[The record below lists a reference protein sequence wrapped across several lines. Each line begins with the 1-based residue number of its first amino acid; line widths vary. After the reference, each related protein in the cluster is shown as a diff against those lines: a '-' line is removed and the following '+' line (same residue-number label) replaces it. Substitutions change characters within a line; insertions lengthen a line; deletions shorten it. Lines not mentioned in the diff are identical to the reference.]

1 VALQW
6 SVVDEAGTGRPRQ
19 AAVNQI
25 DVDALRRATP
35 GAESVVHL
43 NNAGAALPSLATLD
57 TVLSHVKLE
66 AAFGGYE
73 AAAMAAG
80 AYNAVRVSAARL
92 VGADATEIA
101 LTQSDSAGFTKA
113 FWGLLLRGWFSVGDV
128 VVVDAL
134 SYNSHH
140 LALLQAKRLTG
151 IDIVVEEAPE
161 LWPEE
166 TKLVAYTLIGTH
178 GGHVRNLDG
187 VGAFAKERDIPFF
200 LDACQAVGQMPV
212 DVEAIGCDVLT
223 ATGRKWL
230 RGPRGTGFLYVREA
244 WQEQMHP
251 PGIDGASATWMSPGE
266 FAYAPDALRFE
277 EFEAPIA
284 ARLGLGTAIDETL
297 ALGVDAI
304 WARVTS
310 LAERLRVGLVGLGA
324 TVHDGDAERC
334 AIVTFTVPNVDP
346 LRVVTAAG
354 YMEIN
359 INSSTAEFARIDMD
373 QRGLT
378 RVVRASPHIYNTDEE
393 IDRLLEVVASLG

>member
-1 VALQW
+1 VALQRAL
-6 SVVDEAGTGRPRQ
+6 VDEAGSRRPWQ
-19 AAVNQI
+19 ATVSAL

-35 GAESVVHL
+35 GAESVAHL
-43 NNAGAALPSLATLD
+43 NNAGSALPSLATLD

-80 AYNAVRVSAARL
+80 AYAAVRVSAARL
-92 VGADATEIA
+92 IGADATEIA

-151 IDIVVEEAPE
+151 IDIVVEEDPSR
-161 LWPEE
+161 WPEE

-178 GGHVRNLDG
+178 GGRVRNVDG
-187 VGAFAKERDIPFF
+187 VGEFAKERDIPYF

-212 DVEAIGCDVLT
+212 DVEALACDVLT

-244 WQEQMHP
+244 WHEQMHP
-251 PGIDGASATWMSPGE
+251 PGIDGASATWMAPGE
-266 FAYAPDALRFE
+266 FAYATGALRFE

-284 ARLGLGTAIDETL
+284 ARLGLGTAIDEAL
-297 ALGVDAI
+297 ALGADSI
-304 WARVTS
+304 WARVQM
-310 LAERLRVGLVGLGA
+310 LAEKLRSGLVGLGA
-324 TVHDGDAERC
+324 TVHDGDGDRC
-334 AIVTFTVPNVDP
+334 GIVTFSVPDVDP
-346 LRVVTAAG
+346 LRVVTAAS

-373 QRGLT
+373 ERGLT
-378 RVVRASPHIYNTDEE
+378 RVVRASPHVYNTEDE
-393 IDRLLEVVASLG
+393 IDRLLEVVTSLR